1 MGLTMALYIFA
12 FSLLAM
18 IVVLFVKRKE
28 LGKVFKILAPVC
40 LVAMVAA
47 AAGLVYLHTAEDV
60 KNDNF
65 LRQRTEE
72 TRKMDMIIWYD
83 IDISPLS
90 NDRPERGWW
99 FLNPQHPDMPR
110 TKGCFR
116 TTTPL
121 LGLYDQRK
129 PETARQH
136 LYWISALGCNVIA
149 ADWTNYT
156 SYRTAQDAGW
166 LKYTKGV
173 YDNTEV
179 LLDTAQKCDDVDV
192 PKVYLV
198 ARLFGEDYDKLRDVL
213 DDVYELYSKYK
224 DVWYTFNDG
233 TENAKK
239 PFLQIFA
246 DHSVLSKFVEAGPS
260 FSDDRFNIRWSNG
273 YLGSIGTIEGDNVS
287 VPFGT
292 WLFVENELD
301 PSNADKG
308 LYRAYYAKGLDKKP
322 EQMIAWASVHKSGTE
337 WDPMNKIID
346 GKTTFERTIW
356 KVKELKPKAL
366 LVNRFNYAIAWLDEP
381 QEGVGLYEST
391 HIEPNEDLGF
401 LIFDNVREN
410 LYDLND
416 WEKNPVQLKNAE
428 VSGNL
433 IKVPLDNYPTK
444 YRISSKGDMS
454 ESEWIYLNI
463 SSWIDISDFEGD
475 KLYLQLGNG
484 FGESDVIE
492 VKINKEENGG

>member
-1 MGLTMALYIFA
+1 MGLSIALYIFA

-18 IVVLFVKRKE
+18 IVVLLAKRKE

-40 LVAMVAA
+40 IVVFIIT
-47 AAGLVYLHTAEDV
+47 AAGIVYLQTTDDTE
-60 KNDNF
+60 NDYV
-65 LRQRTEE
+65 LSHRTEE
-72 TRKMDMIIWYD
+72 TRKMDMIMWYD

-99 FLNPQHPDMPR
+99 FLNPQHPDMP
-110 TKGCFR
+110 KLNGCFR

-149 ADWTNYT
+149 ADWTNFT

-179 LLDTAQKCDDVDV
+179 LLDTAQKCDDFDA

-198 ARLFGEDYDKLRDVL
+198 LRLFGEDYDKLRDVL
-213 DDVYELYSKYK
+213 DDVYALYSKYK
-224 DVWYTFNDG
+224 EVWYTFNDG
-233 TENAKK
+233 TQNAQK
-239 PFLQIFA
+239 PFIQIFA
-246 DHSVLSKFVEAGPS
+246 DHSVLSKFSEEGPL
-260 FSDDRFNIRWSNG
+260 FTDKRFNIRWSNG
-273 YLGSIGTIEGDNVS
+273 YLGSIGTVEGDKVAI
-287 VPFGT
+287 PYGT
-292 WLFVENELD
+292 WLFVENEMD
-301 PSNADKG
+301 EANADKG
-308 LYRAYYAKGLDKKP
+308 LYRAYHAKGPDKKP

-337 WDPMNKIID
+337 WDPLNKVID

-381 QEGVGLYEST
+381 QEGVSLYEST
-391 HIEPNEDLGF
+391 HIEPNEDFGF
-401 LIFDNVREN
+401 LIFDNIREN
-410 LYDLND
+410 LYDLNN
-416 WEKNPVQLKNAE
+416 WEKTVVQLKDAE
-428 VSGNL
+428 VVGNMV
-433 IKVPLDNYPTK
+433 KVPLDDYPTK
-444 YRISSKGDMS
+444 YRISTNSDMS
-454 ESEWIYLNI
+454 QSEWAYLNI
-463 SSWIDISDFEGD
+463 NSWIDISDFDFEGNI
-475 KLYLQLGNG
+475 LYLQLGNG
-484 FGESDVIE
+484 FGESEVIE
-492 VKINKEENGG
+492 VKINNE